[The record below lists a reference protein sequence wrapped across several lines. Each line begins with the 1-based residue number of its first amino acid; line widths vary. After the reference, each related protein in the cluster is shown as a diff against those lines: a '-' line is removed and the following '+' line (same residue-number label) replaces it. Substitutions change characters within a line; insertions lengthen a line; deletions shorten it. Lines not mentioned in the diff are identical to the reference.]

1 MTQEAKPR
9 NPSRDA
15 GSAAR
20 QVLRARALV
29 AGLAPSV
36 MPMIMREWR
45 DDVLLLAFDGPSGAV
60 DERWATQGAGVVII
74 FKAGNG
80 ENTRRTSLLGR
91 LRARGPR
98 GIEVGLVAL
107 DADSRSALTSL
118 ARSPAA
124 PAAAPSAKAAAAA
137 PEMTA
142 DAIAALCLAS
152 IRQQLPA
159 VGEAYL
165 DGLAAHLA
173 GRRAAAQSDAEDR
186 RFATFEAE
194 LAAARP
200 RLHEAIIAEAL
211 PSVASALSADESGAG
226 GGASSGGLSLLE
238 SIDLRATLL
247 VTEAVE
253 NIAAQLRG
261 EWLDLEP
268 RLAQVAASRG
278 DVNALAPA
286 VFCHRFRDAIFFDH
300 QFGALRQA
308 DLAAG
313 FSADFVARLAQ
324 LYRTLSALLERH
336 GIHGVGGA
344 HGRPAR

>member
-1 MTQEAKPR
+1 MMTDATRPPKSPR
-9 NPSRDA
+9 TNTA
-15 GSAAR
+15 GAR
-20 QVLRARALV
+20 QALRARALV

-36 MPMIMREWR
+36 MPMIIRER
-45 DDVLLLAFDGPSGAV
+45 RGDALLLAFDGQSGAL
-60 DERWATQGAGVVII
+60 DERWASDGAGLVII
-74 FKAGNG
+74 FKAGDADSA
-80 ENTRRTSLLGR
+80 RRVSLLGR

-107 DADSRSALTSL
+107 DDDARGALASL
-118 ARSPAA
+118 ASGTATSAA
-124 PAAAPSAKAAAAA
+124 PIATADAPTGA

-142 DAIAALCLAS
+142 DAIASLCLAAV
-152 IRQQLPA
+152 RQLLPG

-173 GRRAAAQSDAEDR
+173 ARRAAAQSDAEDR
-186 RFATFEAE
+186 RFGAFESE

-200 RLHEAIIAEAL
+200 RLHEAILAEAL
-211 PSVASALSADESGAG
+211 PSVAAALSEDERG
-226 GGASSGGLSLLE
+226 GGNASGGGLSLLE

-253 NIAAQLRG
+253 SIAAQLRQ

-268 RLAQVAASRG
+268 RLAQIAASRT

-313 FSADFVARLAQ
+313 FSADFVTRLAG
-324 LYRTLSALLERH
+324 LYRTLA
-336 GIHGVGGA
+336 A
-344 HGRPAR
+344 